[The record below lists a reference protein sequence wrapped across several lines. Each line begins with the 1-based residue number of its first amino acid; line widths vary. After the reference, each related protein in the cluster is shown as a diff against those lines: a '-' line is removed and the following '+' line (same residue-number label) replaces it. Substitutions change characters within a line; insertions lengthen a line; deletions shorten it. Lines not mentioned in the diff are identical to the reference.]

1 MLKLEACGFLA
12 QRLCL
17 TPIAVENGK
26 GRGRK
31 TSASLAK
38 DARDQSLVAGNYRS
52 ETYVLNIN
60 SQKSL
65 AEVKLCV
72 CVAIPGGQWEI
83 TTFRTE
89 QNATSLLFSVHSVQ
103 LASVITAHA
112 KQKESDILTQEVRP
126 SIETDSRWSQML
138 AVTENE
144 LEELF

>member
-12 QRLCL
+12 QGLCL
-17 TPIAVENGK
+17 TPIAIENGK

-38 DARDQSLVAGNYRS
+38 DARDQRLVAGNYRS
-52 ETYVLNIN
+52 GTYALNIN
-60 SQKSL
+60 SQKSP

-89 QNATSLLFSVHSVQ
+89 QNATSLLFSVHRVQ
-103 LASVITAHA
+103 LASVITCKA
-112 KQKESDILTQEVRP
+112 KGKQHLYSESKAIDRNGFQVEPDVGCSSTKWIR
-126 SIETDSRWSQML
+126 
-138 AVTENE
+138 
-144 LEELF
+144 ELF